1 MKLDDLASMKIETR
15 VNLSGKI
22 YSKDQL
28 QRSKRYACSGE
39 HSHPSSSDGMSL
51 IYVLGM
57 C

>member
-1 MKLDDLASMKIETR
+1 MKLDDLASMRIETR

-28 QRSKRYACSGE
+28 QRSKRYAFSRE
-39 HSHPSSSDGMSL
+39 HSHLSSSYGTSL